1 MKPLSN
7 DLRERILVAIDNK
20 EGSHRQIAAR
30 FHVNVSTITR
40 LRQRVKQ
47 SGSFEPRPHGGGMPP
62 LLDQAGLDR
71 LTQLV
76 KEKPDARLK
85 DLKKDL
91 GTTGSLMTIWN
102 SLKKLNITR
111 KKKTLHATEQ
121 EVPRV
126 KKSRQR
132 YRRRVEAIDPR
143 KLKFIGES
151 GVTTAMTPSY
161 GRAPVGERVTGSAP
175 FAWETITV
183 IAGMGLD
190 GVCAP
195 MAFKGSMTG
204 PIFEAY
210 VEQILLPT
218 LRQGDVVVIDNLKA
232 HQGPEIR
239 RFIEGVGASLLH
251 LPPYSPDLSP
261 IESMFSKFKEYLRR
275 IGARTRDELFQ
286 AMRAGLETITA
297 QDILGWFLN
306 VGLCATQS

>member
-7 DLRERILVAIDNK
+7 DLRERILAAIDNK

-40 LRQRVKQ
+40 LRQLREQTESV
-47 SGSFEPRPHGGGMPP
+47 EPRPHGGGMPP
-62 LLDQAGLDR
+62 EVDQDGLAR
-71 LTQLV
+71 LSKLV
-76 KEKPDARLK
+76 KEKPDATLK
-85 DLKKDL
+85 TLKEDL
-91 GTTGSLMTIWN
+91 GITGSIMAIWR

-121 EVPRV
+121 ELPRV

-132 YRRRVEAIDPR
+132 YRRKVEAIDPR
-143 KLKFIGES
+143 KLKFIDES

-204 PIFEAY
+204 ATFEAY

-218 LRQGDVVVIDNLKA
+218 LQKGDVVVIDNLKA
-232 HQGPEIR
+232 HHGPEIR
-239 RFIEGVGASLLH
+239 RLIEGVGASLLH

-275 IGARTRDELFQ
+275 VGARTRDELFE
-286 AMRAGLETITA
+286 AMRDGLETMTL
-297 QDILGWFLN
+297 QDILGWFEN
-306 VGLCATQS
+306 SGLCAKQT